1 MSRAVLRS
9 CCSAQDGSF
18 SQKQH
23 MAFFYHSGNTKPTR
37 LRKSLVT
44 ACTKS
49 AGQPGQWS
57 GTSAWSLAAS
67 SSPLLLSCSKTLT
80 QRAPA
85 LARFCLCASLK
96 SRYIAYPQDVRLTVR
111 ESRET
116 PGTSDLGLKPPASPP
131 LLARSPGLFAMS
143 SLLAPERNL
152 LCWCCPNAWT
162 LSLELSTP
170 VTPGLVPAAGM
181 RPTAGLCWSGATRRC
196 QDGVR
201 GSALHLAAPLTA
213 VICSLTGLFL
223 ARKNLRLLRM
233 FKHMSL
239 LNYSVCSACF
249 WS

>member
-23 MAFFYHSGNTKPTR
+23 MAFFYHSGNMKPTR

-44 ACTKS
+44 VCTKS

-57 GTSAWSLAAS
+57 GTSAWSLAAF
-67 SSPLLLSCSKTLT
+67 SSPLLLGCSKTLT

-116 PGTSDLGLKPPASPP
+116 PGTSDLRLKPPDSPP
-131 LLARSPGLFAMS
+131 LLAHSPGLFA
-143 SLLAPERNL
+143 
-152 LCWCCPNAWT
+152 
-162 LSLELSTP
+162 STRTKPP
-170 VTPGLVPAAGM
+170 VLVLPQCLDSF
-181 RPTAGLCWSGATRRC
+181 P
-196 QDGVR
+196 
-201 GSALHLAAPLTA
+201 
-213 VICSLTGLFL
+213 
-223 ARKNLRLLRM
+223 
-233 FKHMSL
+233 
-239 LNYSVCSACF
+239 
-249 WS
+249 